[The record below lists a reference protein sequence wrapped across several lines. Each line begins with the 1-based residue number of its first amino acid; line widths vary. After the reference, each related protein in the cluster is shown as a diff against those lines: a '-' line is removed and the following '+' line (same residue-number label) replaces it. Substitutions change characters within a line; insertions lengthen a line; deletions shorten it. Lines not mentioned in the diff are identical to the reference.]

1 MLDFSLRR
9 FVQRWTRSMG
19 IVVAKTATIHSE
31 IEAVAVS
38 RFLDLYKIEL
48 VLDIGANAGQ
58 YASMLRDRVNYRGQI
73 VFCEPIS
80 HHVNK
85 MRRDGASD
93 NNWVIEHCAVSFNE
107 EVSTFSIMKGDEM
120 SSLASPTTAE
130 TGLFA
135 QINEVFEK
143 VDVRCTTVDALLA
156 VHAVGAREGTVYL
169 KIDTQGWEKNVLA
182 GVSDFGAIA
191 CVQMELSFKR
201 IYDEA
206 WRYDEAIARMEE
218 LGFELAALIPNNGGH
233 FPFLIEM
240 DGIFRNTKLP
250 LEPSLKENLGATII

>member
-156 VHAVGAREGTVYL
+156 GHAVGAREGTVYL

-191 CVQMELSFKR
+191 CVQMEFRSNAFRSCPQTWCKSVV
-201 IYDEA
+201 
-206 WRYDEAIARMEE
+206 
-218 LGFELAALIPNNGGH
+218 GHCALRRVWPVCQSATAG
-233 FPFLIEM
+233 
-240 DGIFRNTKLP
+240 KLTMA
-250 LEPSLKENLGATII
+250 LSLKGAMVSSVM